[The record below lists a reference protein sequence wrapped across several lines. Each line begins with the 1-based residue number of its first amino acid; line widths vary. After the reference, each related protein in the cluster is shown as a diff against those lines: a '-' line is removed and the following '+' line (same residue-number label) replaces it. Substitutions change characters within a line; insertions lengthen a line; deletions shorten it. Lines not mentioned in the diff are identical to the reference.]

1 MLTFFRIDHELE
13 KVELSLRLSDVDPK
27 AAKEKMKSRS
37 RKKRKRVSS
46 DRGKDRAAS
55 YDSSLESR

>member
-1 MLTFFRIDHELE
+1 MDYESE

-27 AAKEKMKSRS
+27 AAKKMKARN
-37 RKKRKRVSS
+37 RKKRKQVSS
-46 DRGKDRAAS
+46 ERAKDRAAS